1 MSITFE
7 ELQRQAKALRGEEK
21 AALARMLIEDLD
33 ATEDADAE
41 RLWLDEAQ
49 RRYEAYSRG
58 ELEARPGD
66 EVLQRAR
73 DRLK

>member
-49 RRYEAYSRG
+49 CRYEAYSRG